1 MLRIGAGLFSLFGG
15 VVIIIIDARYGYRTA
30 DNEVDGY
37 TVGFLFG
44 MIAAGGLFGHAVA
57 VKLWSHGKRLAAI
70 FLFLAATSA
79 VVISLSNSL
88 GAMAGRG
95 DQTQAKRLQVAASA
109 RATNRSL
116 DLAQKKLESL
126 TFTPTN
132 EETVKAFKVASEAA
146 TAAKDAEC
154 KFVRGKKCEARVADE
169 QKALAALTEAS
180 KNKALTDSAAAL
192 DLEIAG
198 YKKILDQTGAVL
210 ESNSQ
215 GSALARLFNLPDST
229 ASLMSTWQN
238 FLTGAIVNVLIAAAM
253 VAYEGLSPE
262 HNRKAAVPEPRGRRE
277 DAVALVPVDGRAPE
291 KPIAFPE
298 AQKPRLIASRA
309 NPLGNVPTITA
320 ELLEAGRG
328 KVEIEDAFKAYALV
342 CRDQG
347 KRPVSPEMFAADIKK
362 LCLTSGIRIEAK
374 GDRFYLMKVR
384 LREIEATVG
393 RN

>member
-15 VVIIIIDARYGYRTA
+15 VVIIVIDARYGYRTA

-57 VKLWSHGKRLAAI
+57 VKLWSYGKRLAAV

-169 QKALAALTEAS
+169 QKALSALTEAS
-180 KNKALTDSAAAL
+180 KN
-192 DLEIAG
+192 
-198 YKKILDQTGAVL
+198 
-210 ESNSQ
+210 
-215 GSALARLFNLPDST
+215 P
-229 ASLMSTWQN
+229 
-238 FLTGAIVNVLIAAAM
+238 
-253 VAYEGLSPE
+253 GLCLRPIP
-262 HNRKAAVPEPRGRRE
+262 KDRR
-277 DAVALVPVDGRAPE
+277 
-291 KPIAFPE
+291 
-298 AQKPRLIASRA
+298 SRA
-309 NPLGNVPTITA
+309 FSTCRIRRRALCPH
-320 ELLEAGRG
+320 G
-328 KVEIEDAFKAYALV
+328 K
-342 CRDQG
+342 
-347 KRPVSPEMFAADIKK
+347 
-362 LCLTSGIRIEAK
+362 TS
-374 GDRFYLMKVR
+374 
-384 LREIEATVG
+384 
-393 RN
+393 